1 MCKKWISQKSFE
13 DKIYRNNEIDDN
25 NNDDNKQWGKYGKWS
40 MGNQKLSSEIGQLEI
55 QIAKFRNRN
64 FEELDSND

>member
-25 NNDDNKQWGKYGKWS
+25 NNDDNKQRGKYGNWS

>member
-25 NNDDNKQWGKYGKWS
+25 NNDDNKQQGKYGNWS